1 MKEKYLI
8 SDHVTNSRSSSLHF
22 NVMMRVDAG
31 ADAVDV
37 DVNADVAIGVVV
49 AIVVEAATISAD
61 FIDAIQSVCHSFSL
75 VTWCDI

>member
-1 MKEKYLI
+1 MKGKYLI

-22 NVMMRVDAG
+22 NVMMRVDA
-31 ADAVDV
+31 VDV
-37 DVNADVAIGVVV
+37 DVNADVAIAIAVVV
-49 AIVVEAATISAD
+49 VVVVVVEAATISAD